1 MNLEESEIFSSELA
15 KNNKQKKMVLALII
29 VLSIILVLLIAATIA
44 VATKEANRF
53 KIFYNGKENKK
64 LPSTFY
70 VVDEATGDYY
80 VSIEMMAA
88 LEGYSYNPGEFK
100 KYEETNESCNV
111 SKGVEVTSLIANK
124 DYYYKTI
131 DKSTY
136 SEYIM
141 LPYGSTNEK
150 EALEFNVVSANGSVE
165 TFETTKPVKLI
176 NDKLYAPLETI
187 RDVFNVRIQ
196 YDKKGISFQSLNYV
210 YALIQSKIV
219 EAGYTT
225 ISSDFENLRALVYD
239 MAVIAEGEGA
249 TNGVVSIVD
258 FKPVISAQY
267 SELQFIQNSKEFLAA
282 AVNENGERTVGLIS
296 ATGNTIIKPT
306 EFEDISVLSDKN
318 GLYLVKDG
326 QYYGVLNR
334 DGDEVVYVEYN
345 KIGLSNMSDFPLED
359 ATNQS
364 VLFEKFIPV
373 SLEGKYGLYN
383 LDGEET
389 LKPVYEDL
397 GYRIVDETVVSNREM
412 NVLSIPAELGIKGLV
427 IKHNGLYGVYDM
439 TTEALCI
446 PCVFSKI
453 YAEKKAGVT
462 TYYMVEQGTDI
473 PIRLDQFIEQ
483 NNLKN
488 VDADGNLLPQTQTNL
503 NYTTDGNGVEPLTP
517 STGDEPVAPVTP
529 DEPATPDA
537 PVDEEPVVPVEPA
550 EPTEPEVVEE

>member
-15 KNNKQKKMVLALII
+15 KNNKQKKMVLALIA

-136 SEYIM
+136 SEYVM

-165 TFETTKPVKLI
+165 TFETTKPVKII

-196 YDKKGISFQSLNYV
+196 YNKKGISFQSLNYV
-210 YALIQSKIV
+210 YSLIQTKIV

-249 TNGVVSIVD
+249 TNGVISIVD

-334 DGDEVVYVEYN
+334 EGDEVVYVEYN

-373 SLEGKYGLYN
+373 SLDGKYGLYN

-397 GYRIVDETVVSNREM
+397 GYRIVDEKVVSNREM

-453 YAEKKAGVT
+453 YAEKKSGVT
-462 TYYMVEQGTDI
+462 TYYMVEQGTDT

-488 VDADGNLLPQTQTNL
+488 VDADGKLLPQTQTNL

-517 STGDEPVAPVTP
+517 STGDEPVAPVAQ
-529 DEPATPDA
+529 DEPATSD
-537 PVDEEPVVPVEPA
+537 EPVNDEKVEPVK
-550 EPTEPEVVEE
+550 PDEPEVVEE

>member
-15 KNNKQKKMVLALII
+15 KNNKQKKMVLALIV

-210 YALIQSKIV
+210 YSLIQTKIV

-249 TNGVVSIVD
+249 TNGVISIVD

-397 GYRIVDETVVSNREM
+397 GYRIVDEKVVSNREM

-453 YAEKKAGVT
+453 YAEKKSGVT
-462 TYYMVEQGTDI
+462 TYYMVEQGTDT

-488 VDADGNLLPQTQTNL
+488 VDADGKLLPQTQTNL

-517 STGDEPVAPVTP
+517 STGDEPVTPVAQ
-529 DEPATPDA
+529 DEPATPD
-537 PVDEEPVVPVEPA
+537 EPVNVEKVEPVEPD
-550 EPTEPEVVEE
+550 EPEVVEE

>member
-210 YALIQSKIV
+210 YTLIQTKIV
-219 EAGYTT
+219 EAGYST

-239 MAVIAEGEGA
+239 MAVITEGEGA

-282 AVNENGERTVGLIS
+282 AVNESGERTVGLIS

-318 GLYLVKDG
+318 GLYLV
-326 QYYGVLNR
+326 R
-334 DGDEVVYVEYN
+334 
-345 KIGLSNMSDFPLED
+345 
-359 ATNQS
+359 
-364 VLFEKFIPV
+364 
-373 SLEGKYGLYN
+373 
-383 LDGEET
+383 ET
-389 LKPVYEDL
+389 
-397 GYRIVDETVVSNREM
+397 ETDT
-412 NVLSIPAELGIKGLV
+412 SI
-427 IKHNGLYGVYDM
+427 
-439 TTEALCI
+439 
-446 PCVFSKI
+446 F
-453 YAEKKAGVT
+453 
-462 TYYMVEQGTDI
+462 
-473 PIRLDQFIEQ
+473 FIEH
-483 NNLKN
+483 
-488 VDADGNLLPQTQTNL
+488 LLHSGAVQENR
-503 NYTTDGNGVEPLTP
+503 
-517 STGDEPVAPVTP
+517 
-529 DEPATPDA
+529 
-537 PVDEEPVVPVEPA
+537 
-550 EPTEPEVVEE
+550 

>member
-15 KNNKQKKMVLALII
+15 KNNKQKKMVLALIV

-136 SEYIM
+136 SEYVM

-165 TFETTKPVKLI
+165 TFETTKPVKII

-196 YDKKGISFQSLNYV
+196 YNKKGISFQSLNYV
-210 YALIQSKIV
+210 YSLIQTKIV

-249 TNGVVSIVD
+249 TNGVISIVD

-373 SLEGKYGLYN
+373 SLDGKYGLYN

-397 GYRIVDETVVSNREM
+397 GYRIVDEKVVSNREM

-453 YAEKKAGVT
+453 YAEKKSGVT
-462 TYYMVEQGTDI
+462 TYYMVEQGTDT

-488 VDADGNLLPQTQTNL
+488 VDADGKLLPQTQTNL

-517 STGDEPVAPVTP
+517 STGDEPVTPVAQ
-529 DEPATPDA
+529 DEPATPD
-537 PVDEEPVVPVEPA
+537 EPVNVEKVEPVEPD
-550 EPTEPEVVEE
+550 EPEVVEE

>member
-15 KNNKQKKMVLALII
+15 KNNKQKKMVLALIA

-136 SEYIM
+136 SEYVM

-165 TFETTKPVKLI
+165 TFETTKPVKII

-210 YALIQSKIV
+210 YSLIQTKIV

-249 TNGVVSIVD
+249 TNGVISIVD

-373 SLEGKYGLYN
+373 SLDGKYGLYN

-397 GYRIVDETVVSNREM
+397 GYRIVDEKVVSNREM

-453 YAEKKAGVT
+453 YAEKKSGVT
-462 TYYMVEQGTDI
+462 TYYMVEQGTDT

-488 VDADGNLLPQTQTNL
+488 VDADGKLLPQTQTNL

-517 STGDEPVAPVTP
+517 STGDEPVAPVAQ
-529 DEPATPDA
+529 DEPATSD
-537 PVDEEPVVPVEPA
+537 EPVNDEKVEPVK
-550 EPTEPEVVEE
+550 PDEPEVVEE

>member
-15 KNNKQKKMVLALII
+15 KNNKQKKMVLALIV

-210 YALIQSKIV
+210 YTLIQTKIV

-282 AVNENGERTVGLIS
+282 AVNESGERTVGLIS

-364 VLFEKFIPV
+364 VLFEQFIPV
-373 SLEGKYGLYN
+373 SLDGKYGLYN

-453 YAEKKAGVT
+453 YAEKKSGVT
-462 TYYMVEQGTDI
+462 TYYMVEQGTDT

-488 VDADGNLLPQTQTNL
+488 VDADGKLLPQTQTNL

-517 STGDEPVAPVTP
+517 STGDEPVTPVAQ
-529 DEPATPDA
+529 DEPATPD
-537 PVDEEPVVPVEPA
+537 EPVNVEKVEPVEPD
-550 EPTEPEVVEE
+550 EPEVVEE